1 MIERNIKI
9 DNLTVKEMA
18 NEIREMDS
26 QKQIELINE
35 LGKITKA
42 WRSGIGLDIQ
52 LSYIKDDI
60 DKYINSD
67 GIYFINKIKEWVGD
81 YFNKIKTTFYHV

>member
-9 DNLTVKEMA
+9 NDLTVAEIA
-18 NEIREMDS
+18 NEIGEMDS
-26 QKQIELINE
+26 QEQVNLINE

-42 WRSGIGLDIQ
+42 WRSGLGLDIQ
-52 LSYIKDDI
+52 LSYIKDDT

-67 GIYFINKIKEWVGD
+67 GIYFINKLKEW
-81 YFNKIKTTFYHV
+81 IE